1 MSARVLARVTPWQRR
16 FLAFALVSSVGL
28 AAVGSHVSS
37 NYRIAF
43 DQQAVRCLPW
53 WSYLVALNVMPERNG
68 LLAFESGSSQP
79 MFPPGTLLVKR
90 LIGVPGDS
98 IEIQG
103 GEVRLNGTPIAA
115 LSQEVLGSLR
125 RSVDEYDARYQLG
138 EGEYFV
144 LGDAPVSYDS
154 RYWGPVRQTD
164 VVGRARG
171 VL

>member
-16 FLAFALVSSVGL
+16 FLAFALVFSLGL
-28 AAVGSHVSS
+28 AAAGAHVSS
-37 NYRIAF
+37 NYRIAL

-53 WSYLVALNVMPERNG
+53 WSYLVALGVEPARNE
-68 LLAFESGSSQP
+68 LVAFESGSSQP

-90 LIGVPGDS
+90 LIGVPGDR
-98 IEIQG
+98 IEVHG
-103 GEVRLNGTPIAA
+103 GEVRLNGAPIAA
-115 LSQEVLGSLR
+115 LSQEVLGSLG
-125 RSVDEYDARYQLG
+125 RSVHEYDARYQLG

-154 RYWGPVRQTD
+154 RYWGPVRRID